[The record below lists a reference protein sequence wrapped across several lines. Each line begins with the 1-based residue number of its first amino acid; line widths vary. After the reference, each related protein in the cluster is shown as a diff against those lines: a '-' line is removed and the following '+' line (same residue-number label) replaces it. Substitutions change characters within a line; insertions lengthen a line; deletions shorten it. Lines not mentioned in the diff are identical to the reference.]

1 MTATL
6 RSRPRQPAVEGRK
19 HVAADPRALADELI
33 ERVEQ
38 KCKTPNGRPQRYL
51 VGLAGIPGSGKST
64 FSDAL
69 IQALNTKET
78 RAALVPMDGFH
89 RTQASLAA
97 DPDPA
102 FSFRRRGA
110 PFTFDPD
117 AFLAL
122 VRRLRSEHTLTAP
135 AFSHAAKDPVA
146 DAIRIDERHRI
157 VLVEGSFLCLDEE
170 PWRTISLEMDERWFY
185 DVDEETALQ
194 RVIKRHIAA
203 GLAADETAAE
213 AKALAND
220 VLNAKLILEKMVPP
234 DESHPNDG
242 PFPKPTP
249 QLSDSVF
256 DLFSMKG
263 KVTAITGGG
272 GGIGF
277 AAAEAIAEAGG
288 DIALLYRSAPNMEER
303 SAELAKRFGVKVKSY
318 QCEVTEHESVKQA
331 IEAVEKDFG
340 RLDCYIANAGGG
352 VPGSINPDYP
362 LEAWHKTQS
371 VNLHSTFYA
380 ARECARIFKAQGSG
394 SFIATTSISARIVN
408 VPYDQPAYNSSKA
421 AVVHFCKSLARDW
434 RNFARVNTI
443 SPGFFDTPMGPSDKA
458 VEDVLYQKSVLGRA
472 GNVKELK
479 AAYLYL
485 ASNASTYTTGADL
498 IIDGGYCLT

>member
-1 MTATL
+1 MTAVRRT
-6 RSRPRQPAVEGRK
+6 RSGQERK
-19 HVAADPRALADELI
+19 HVAADPQALADELL
-33 ERVEQ
+33 ERSAHV
-38 KCKTPNGRPQRYL
+38 CKAPNGRPQRYL

-64 FSDAL
+64 FSEAL
-69 IQALNTKET
+69 LRALNARET

-117 AFLAL
+117 GLLAL
-122 VRRLRSEHTLTAP
+122 VRRLRSEHSLSAP
-135 AFSHAAKDPVA
+135 AFSHAAKDPVD
-146 DAIRIDERHRI
+146 DAIQIDSMHRI
-157 VLVEGSFLCLDEE
+157 ILVEGSFLCLDEE

-194 RVIKRHIAA
+194 RVIKRHVAA

-234 DESHPNDG
+234 DKWLAEMETAPESSPSDG
-242 PFPKPTP
+242 PFPKATP
-249 QLSDSVF
+249 QLPNSVF
-256 DLFSMKG
+256 DMFSMKG

-288 DIALLYRSAPNMEER
+288 DVALLYRSAPNMEER
-303 SAELAKRFGVKVKSY
+303 SAELAKA
-318 QCEVTEHESVKQA
+318 A

-421 AVVHFCKSLARDW
+421 AVVHFCRSLARDW

-472 GNVKELK
+472 GDVKELK

-498 IIDGGYCLT
+498 LIDGGYCLT